1 MMPVDV
7 LEPDATPT
15 LEEARR
21 RRADLRRALVDLEQA
36 ISGPASGRIR
46 EWTDDV
52 RRRLAELRD
61 ALEEHIAVT
70 ERPGGL
76 FEEIEVQA
84 PHLAGKVR
92 RVAAE
97 HEGLRQSVSTLLGRF
112 ESTPIGEAWPLEA
125 ARTGVQQL
133 LGRFVRHRQLG
144 ADLVWEAY
152 SVDIGSVD

>member
-1 MMPVDV
+1 MAT
-7 LEPDATPT
+7 LEPNAMPT

-21 RRADLRRALVDLEQA
+21 RRADLRRALVDVEQT
-36 ISGPASGRIR
+36 ISGPAAGRIG
-46 EWTDDV
+46 EWTGKV
-52 RRRLAELRD
+52 ARRLRQLHH

-76 FEEIEVQA
+76 YEEILAQA

-92 RVAAE
+92 RVGAE
-97 HEGLRQSVSTLLGRF
+97 HAVLRESVSTLLTRL
-112 ESTPIGEAWPLEA
+112 ESMPIGDAWPLEE
-125 ARTGVQQL
+125 ARADVQRL
-133 LGRFVRHRQLG
+133 LGKIVRHRQLG